1 MQIEQAWVHGAI
13 CTVMLLLCYLLL
25 TSRRL
30 WYLAV
35 ALFLLNMGLV
45 AVYLAVNAMTGAGFN
60 EAALYYLLQ
69 ASWRDVGLLF
79 AYDGVRHG
87 LPALVGGVLLCTWLA
102 RKLRLPGLL
111 QLSRVP
117 QATLV
122 VGTAALGLYM
132 TPLVL
137 DVGYTVQAAGLDK
150 RDHIGLQAVAERN
163 DAVQTVAGPHK
174 NLIVLYAE
182 SLEAAFFDEQ
192 LFPGLMPRLNRL
204 ATQGLRFDR
213 IEQSPMSDWT
223 MAGMIAT
230 QCGVPL
236 SSHRMLNDPNDFGKF
251 STGYQCLSHHLA
263 RQGHARVYMGGASN
277 GFAGKGDYYRSMG
290 FDEVLGLEQL
300 ATPASPQ
307 SQWGLYDDELL
318 PLVQG
323 KIRALRGDGKR
334 PFALLALTLDTHPP
348 AGFASPTCA
357 ARGIRSSQ
365 VAGKHFDTLRCT
377 DEILADFLEQVI
389 RENIH
394 DSTIVLLSDH
404 VMMNSQALQTLDT
417 KRAPRLNHM
426 VIWDKGQEPGVV
438 HRRASQFDVAPTVL
452 QVLLGKSYQVGFGF
466 SMLDSRPN
474 LTEQYGRE
482 VFDESVYAWRTESW
496 KKW

>member
-1 MQIEQAWVHGAI
+1 MYLEIAWIHAAV
-13 CTVMLLLCYLLL
+13 CTGLFLLCFLLLR
-25 TSRRL
+25 SRRL
-30 WYLAV
+30 WFWAAGLYLV
-35 ALFLLNMGLV
+35 NMGLV

-60 EAALYYLLQ
+60 EAALYHVLH
-69 ASWRDVGLLF
+69 ASWQDVRLLA
-79 AYDGVRHG
+79 AYDAFLYGAPALIVSAMLFVHGVRK
-87 LPALVGGVLLCTWLA
+87 V
-102 RKLRLPGLL
+102 RLPEPLPVSS
-111 QLSRVP
+111 LS
-117 QATLV
+117 QTLLV
-122 VGTAALGLYM
+122 VSTAAFGLYL
-132 TPLVL
+132 TPL
-137 DVGYTVQAAGLDK
+137 AADLSHTLRVSGLDK
-150 RDHIGLQAVAERN
+150 QDRIGLPVVMEKISTPQPVP
-163 DAVQTVAGPHK
+163 GPKK

-230 QCGVPL
+230 QCGLPL
-236 SSHRMLNDPNDFGKF
+236 SSHRMLNEPNDFGKF

-263 RQGHARVYMGGASN
+263 RQGYARVYMGGASN

-300 ATPASPQ
+300 ASPASPQ

-318 PLVQG
+318 PLALG
-323 KIRALRGDGKR
+323 KIGSLRGDGKR

-357 ARGIRSSQ
+357 TRGIRYGQ
-365 VAGKHFDTLRCT
+365 VTGQHFDTLRCT
-377 DEILADFLEQVI
+377 DEILASFLEQVI

-404 VMMNSQALQTLDT
+404 VMMNSQALQSLDA

-426 VIWDKGQEPGVV
+426 VIWDKDQAPGVV

-466 SMLDSRPN
+466 SMLDNRPN
-474 LTEQYGRE
+474 LTEQHGRE